1 MRRRRLILIA
11 GLLLVG
17 VAIWA
22 GQGLWG
28 DRPARYNV
36 LLITLDTTCADRL
49 GCYGH
54 TVAHTPA
61 LDALAASGVRFTKA
75 YTHAPLTLPSHA
87 SILTGLLPPEHGLH
101 DNGRGRLRRDLPTL
115 AELSSGQG
123 YRTAAFLASFVLDKR
138 FGLNRGFEVYDDRMA
153 PPRKPGDLFGMEN
166 PANVVADRALSWLEQ
181 HADQPFFCWVHFFDP
196 HLPYAPPEPYRSL
209 RTDAYDGEIAF
220 MDSHVRRL
228 LDFVLKQGLYRKT
241 LIVVCG
247 DHGEAFG
254 KHNEYGH
261 GPLVYDTTMHVPLIL
276 VLPGRIPKGK
286 VEDKVVGL
294 TDIAPTVLELLG
306 WAPLEKA
313 SGRSLLARSEGERSC
328 YGESEFVMH
337 NYGWAPLYSLV
348 GPRWKYI
355 ECPEPEL
362 YDLRADPA
370 EQKNVLAGEPEA
382 AASLRAQLQ
391 GLRRTMRTV
400 RAPTVELDQQALK
413 ALRDLGYLG
422 GAAAGAAPV
431 DPGKRKDP
439 KRMMDI
445 YNACIRAAEL
455 AFVGRHRKII
465 DLLAPLSRRSPESLE
480 LHRRLSESYCKLLL
494 LDQAKQ
500 HIEAYLALNP
510 SDRGVVTN
518 LGSVL
523 LLMRKPSEAIKVFRH
538 GLRLPQG
545 PLEPVTD
552 AGGSEV
558 ALRLRTHMAVAYEQ
572 LGKFG
577 PAIEQWRLACKA
589 DPTSPLPAYSLAWLL
604 ATSPDPKLRDAQ
616 EAVKLAEAARDKA
629 GEDAR
634 VLDTLAAAYA
644 AAARFGEAIPAARK
658 ALGLARKAGDARL
671 AAGIQERLALYA
683 ASKPYHLPRGP
694 VVGHDSP

>member
-22 GQGLWG
+22 GQGLWR

-36 LLITLDTTCADRL
+36 LLITLDTTRADRL

-54 TVAHTPA
+54 TGAHTPA
-61 LDALAASGVRFTKA
+61 LDALAASGVRFTRA

-87 SILTGLLPPEHGLH
+87 AILTGLLPPEHGLH

-138 FGLNRGFEVYDDRMA
+138 FGLDRGFEVYDDRMA
-153 PPRKPGDLFGMEN
+153 PPRKPGDLLGMEN

-181 HADQPFFCWVHFFDP
+181 HADEPFFCWVHFFDP

-209 RTDAYDGEIAF
+209 RTNAYDGEIAF
-220 MDSHVRRL
+220 MDSQVRRL
-228 LDFVLKQGLYRKT
+228 LDFVLERGLYRKT

-286 VEDKVVGL
+286 IEDRVVGL
-294 TDIAPTVLELLG
+294 TDIAPTVLEMLG

-313 SGRSLLARSEGERSC
+313 SGRSLLAGSEGERLC

-337 NYGWAPLYSLV
+337 NYGWAPLYCLA
-348 GPRWKYI
+348 GRRWKYI

-370 EQKNVLAGEPEA
+370 EQKNVLAAEPEA
-382 AASLRAQLQ
+382 AASLRARLQ
-391 GLRRTMRTV
+391 ELRQTMRRV
-400 RAPTVELDQQALK
+400 EAPSVELDRQALE
-413 ALRDLGYLG
+413 ALRELGYLSG
-422 GAAAGAAPV
+422 VAAGPQPV
-431 DPGKRKDP
+431 DPAKRKDP
-439 KRMMDI
+439 KRMMDV
-445 YNACIRAAEL
+445 YNACTRAAEL
-455 AFVGRHRKII
+455 ALAGRHRKII
-465 DLLAPLSRRSPESLE
+465 DLLEPLSRQSPESLE
-480 LHRRLSESYCKLLL
+480 LHKQLAESYCELRL
-494 LDQAKQ
+494 LDRAKQ

-510 SDRGVVTN
+510 SDRSVVAN

-523 LLMRKPSEAIKVFRH
+523 LMMRKPSEAIRVFRH
-538 GLRLPQG
+538 GLRLPPG
-545 PLEPVTD
+545 ALEPATD
-552 AGGSEV
+552 SGGSEV
-558 ALRLRTHMAVAYEQ
+558 ALRLRTHTAIAYEH

-577 PAIEQWRLACKA
+577 PAIEQWRLARKA
-589 DPTSPLPAYSLAWLL
+589 DPANPSPAQNLAWLL
-604 ATSPDPKLRDAQ
+604 ATCPDPRLRDAK

-644 AAARFGEAIPAARK
+644 AAGRFGEAIPAGRK
-658 ALGLARKAGDARL
+658 ALGLARQAGDARL
-671 AAGIQERLALYA
+671 AASIQERLAHYA
-683 ASKPYHLPRGP
+683 AFKPYRLPRGP
-694 VVGHDSP
+694 VVGRSRP